1 MMKRFVTSSP
11 RRRKGR
17 VAIPLCAFAIFG
29 FGSTALATSITVS
42 NGAVRATFPGE
53 PGNSYELHRT
63 LNLLSWA
70 VVAKTNPSSPGLVQI
85 VDDFSDLGSQPP
97 QAYYRLEWTPIPSF
111 PLVGFATLL
120 GSTSGGAGGGT
131 TTVSTASEF
140 VAAVTATST
149 GIVRVV
155 GTITLTGNVVPRSYK
170 TIVGLGTNATIVGD
184 LNIRR
189 ATNVIVKNLHFT
201 NPTGVG
207 DGDGITI
214 EESRN
219 VWIDHCTFYDCAD
232 GALDITQGSDLVT
245 VSWCK
250 FFYTFD
256 SGHNFVNLVGH
267 SDNNA
272 AEDAGKLRVTFHHN
286 WWSTLCVE
294 RMPRVRFGRV
304 HVFNNYFN
312 SPGNNYCVRAS
323 IESELLVEH
332 NYFETIDEP
341 YEKLDPPGLIQALN
355 NITVNCT
362 GVQSFSDTVFTPPYS
377 YAPDATTSVPGVV
390 TNWAGAGKMGF

>member
-1 MMKRFVTSSP
+1 
-11 RRRKGR
+11 
-17 VAIPLCAFAIFG
+17 
-29 FGSTALATSITVS
+29 
-42 NGAVRATFPGE
+42 
-53 PGNSYELHRT
+53 
-63 LNLLSWA
+63 
-70 VVAKTNPSSPGLVQI
+70 
-85 VDDFSDLGSQPP
+85 VDDFNDLASQPS
-97 QAYYRLEWTPIPSF
+97 QAYYRLRRTPVQDF
-111 PLVGFATLL
+111 PLVGFTTLM
-120 GSTSGGAGGGT
+120 GGTTGGQGGGT
-131 TTVSTASEF
+131 TTVSNVTQF
-140 VAAVTATST
+140 TAAVTATGT
-149 GIVRVV
+149 GIVQVV
-155 GTITLTGNVVPRSYK
+155 GTITLGGNVAPRSHK

-201 NPTGVG
+201 NPDGVG
-207 DGDGITI
+207 DGDGITV

-219 VWIDHCTFYDCAD
+219 VWIDHCTFYDCDD
-232 GALDITQGSDLVT
+232 GALDITHGSDLVT

-250 FFYTFD
+250 FFYTFN

-323 IESELLVEH
+323 IESEVLVEH
-332 NYFETIDEP
+332 NFFENIDEP
-341 YEKLDPPGLIQALN
+341 YEKFDPPGLIRVLN

-362 GVQSFSDTVFTPPYS
+362 VVQNFNDTVFTPLYS
-377 YAPDATTSVPGVV
+377 YTPEAAASVPGVA
-390 TNWAGAGKMGF
+390 TNWAGAGKLGL